1 MDIQILYRP
10 AHSLAVA
17 NLNPNETI
25 RAEAGAMV
33 SMTRNIN
40 VVAAAKNP
48 NEGGLGK
55 RLLKGL
61 KRAALGGES
70 FFTNTYTAMNQPGHV
85 TFAPKLTGDMVVH
98 NLQGEQLVIQG
109 SSYVAAQEGS
119 VNIDTQFQG
128 FKGFFSGE
136 SLFFLTASGHG
147 PVLLNA
153 FGAIETMDLNGEMI
167 VDTGHIVAFTSGIQ
181 YSVVKASK
189 GWISSFLSG
198 EGLVLRLQGQGRMY
212 VQSRNPNEYGSTVG
226 AMLPPRQN

>member
-1 MDIQILYRP
+1 MEFQVLYRP
-10 AHSLAVA
+10 AHTLAVC

-40 VVAAAKNP
+40 VQAAAKNP
-48 NEGGLGK
+48 NEGGLK
-55 RLLKGL
+55 RMFKGL
-61 KRAALGGES
+61 KRMALGGES

-85 TFAPKLTGDMVVH
+85 TFAPSLTGDMVVH
-98 NLQGEQLVIQG
+98 PLQGEQLIIQG
-109 SSYVAAQEGS
+109 SSYVAAPDS
-119 VNIDTQFQG
+119 VSIDTQFQG

-136 SLFFLTASGHG
+136 SLFFLTATGHG

-153 FGAIETMDLNGEMI
+153 FGAIETIDINGEMI
-167 VDTGHIVAFTSGIQ
+167 VDTGHIVAFTAGIQ

-198 EGLVLRLQGQGRMY
+198 EGLVLRMQGQGRMY
-212 VQSRNPNEYGSTVG
+212 VQSRNPTAYGATVG
-226 AMLPPRQN
+226 AMLPPREG

>member
-1 MDIQILYRP
+1 MDIQVLYRP
-10 AHSLAVA
+10 AHSLAQV
-17 NLNPNETI
+17 NLAPNEMI

-33 SMTRNIN
+33 SMTRNIH
-40 VVAAAKNP
+40 VEAAAKNP
-48 NEGGLGK
+48 NDGGFGK

-85 TFAPKLTGDMVVH
+85 TFAPSLTGDMIVH
-98 NLQGEQLVIQG
+98 DLNNEQLVIQG
-109 SSYVAAQEGS
+109 SSYVAAPDS
-119 VNIDTQFQG
+119 VAIDTNFQG

-136 SLFFLTASGHG
+136 SLFFLTATGSG

-153 FGAIETMDLNGEMI
+153 FGAIETVDLDGEMV
-167 VDTGHIVAFTSGIQ
+167 VDTGHIVAFTAGIN

-198 EGLVLRLQGQGRMY
+198 EGLVLRMQGRGRMY

-226 AMLPPRQN
+226 GMLPARQS